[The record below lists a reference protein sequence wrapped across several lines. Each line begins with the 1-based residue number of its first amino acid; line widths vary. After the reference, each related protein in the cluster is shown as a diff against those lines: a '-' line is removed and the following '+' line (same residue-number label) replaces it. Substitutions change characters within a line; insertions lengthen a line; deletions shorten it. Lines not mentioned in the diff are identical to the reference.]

1 MKSNDRALDSRAD
14 RESVEDAETAATCM
28 NPHGHK
34 EINRRRYHQFC
45 FIAAV
50 RQTATIVRSAGI
62 SSIILPSSRL
72 NAPRNHT
79 NTQQFALILEI
90 PIQFQR
96 VFLYS
101 QHERTSIPLALAT
114 KGTPSWLLDDNCYC
128 FWQLPACFFL
138 SSLLLPTAT
147 MTTMTTIAVIAG
159 VAEMMTMTMTTTM
172 TAMETTTMMMMT
184 TMTSV

>member
-14 RESVEDAETAATCM
+14 RESVEDAETARTCM

-101 QHERTSIPLALAT
+101 QHERT
-114 KGTPSWLLDDNCYC
+114 
-128 FWQLPACFFL
+128 
-138 SSLLLPTAT
+138 
-147 MTTMTTIAVIAG
+147 TIAVVAG
-159 VAEMMTMTMTTTM
+159 VAEMMTMTMTTMM
-172 TAMETTTMMMMT
+172 TAMETTTMMMMMT